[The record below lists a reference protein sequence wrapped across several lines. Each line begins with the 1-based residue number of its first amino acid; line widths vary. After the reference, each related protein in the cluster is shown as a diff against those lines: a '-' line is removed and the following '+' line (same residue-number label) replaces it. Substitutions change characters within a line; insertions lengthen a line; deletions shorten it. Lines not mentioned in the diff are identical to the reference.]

1 MNQKKIIIYF
11 SIVASLLIT
20 LPFANRIYNSSVFYP
35 VKSAFC
41 TWASDTRIINSNDGL
56 SEIQQKNIQEHLLPG
71 DILISQMNMSVS
83 NICIPGFWT
92 HAAVY
97 IGTPKKR
104 KSFFKNDPD
113 FLNWAEQQGFTNNSF
128 EQFIVSKNQNNTLP
142 LQEENEQVI
151 IEALC
156 EGVVLSTFEDF
167 ALKDA
172 IAILRPRIPKT
183 EIANAIQAAYT
194 FLDTPYDF
202 DFDFKTDTA
211 IACTELIYRMYG
223 DVNIIPIN
231 RHLGKTFTTCNE
243 IVRHFD
249 ETYGTSSQKF
259 DLVMVYIEDK
269 IVFTIDNLA
278 INDFRSSWKRSMWD
292 F

>member
-1 MNQKKIIIYF
+1 MSQKKIIIFF
-11 SIVASLLIT
+11 SVVAILLVA
-20 LPFANRIYNSSVFYP
+20 LPFANRIYNCSAFYS

-41 TWASDTRIINSNDGL
+41 RWASDTRIMNKNEAL
-56 SEIQQKNIQEHLLPG
+56 SEIQQIHIQEHLLPG
-71 DILISQMNMSVS
+71 DILISQVNLYVS
-83 NICIPGFWT
+83 NVFIPGFWT

-97 IGTPKKR
+97 IGTPEKR
-104 KSFFKNDPD
+104 KAFFKNDPE
-113 FLNWAEQQGFTNNSF
+113 FSSWLERQGFTNNSF
-128 EQFIVSKNQNNTLP
+128 EQFIVSKNQKNIP
-142 LQEENEQVI
+142 SLQQENEQVI
-151 IEALC
+151 IEALS

-172 IAILRPRIPKT
+172 MAILRPIVSKT
-183 EIANAIQAAYT
+183 EIANAIQVAFE

-223 DVNIIPIN
+223 DMNIIPIN

-249 ETYGTSSQKF
+249 ETFGTSSQKF

-269 IVFTIDNLA
+269 VVFTIDNLA